1 MQDSL
6 FVKYFKSRD
15 EFKENIK
22 QTDIDKRRAVD
33 ERDSLRSENSVLK
46 ETIHAL
52 STKNDI

>member
-1 MQDSL
+1 VQDSL

-33 ERDSLRSENSVLK
+33 ERDSLRSENSMLK